1 MTYMESEIIF
11 KKVDVKC
18 HIIKVIL
25 FCVKVLIAEVR
36 KKEESDIRLNN
47 PDLLRAVVTFTSIR
61 VRDRLLKIA

>member
-1 MTYMESEIIF
+1 M
-11 KKVDVKC
+11 KC

-47 PDLLRAVVTFTSIR
+47 PDLLRAVVTSTSIS
-61 VRDRLLKIA
+61 VRDRLLKVA

>member
-47 PDLLRAVVTFTSIR
+47 PDLLRAVVTFTSIS

>member
-1 MTYMESEIIF
+1 MTCMESEIIL

-47 PDLLRAVVTFTSIR
+47 PDLLRTVDTFTSIR